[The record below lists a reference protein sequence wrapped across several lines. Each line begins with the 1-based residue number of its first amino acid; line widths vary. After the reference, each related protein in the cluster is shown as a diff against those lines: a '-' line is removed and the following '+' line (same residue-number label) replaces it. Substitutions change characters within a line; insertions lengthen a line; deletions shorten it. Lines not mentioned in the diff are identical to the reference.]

1 MSFVSYWR
9 TDEEILTG
17 KFLRHALKVWTNR
30 RVLGRS
36 AGFPAGPACGSIHLY
51 DRWRLRSIE
60 ELEMRLGGP
69 HREAV
74 DRQHVLRT
82 GRERDNAVHLGAQ

>member
-1 MSFVSYWR
+1 MA
-9 TDEEILTG
+9 G
-17 KFLRHALKVWTNR
+17 KFLQHALRVWTNR

-60 ELEMRLGGP
+60 ELEMRLGGAEDEVQILSL
-69 HREAV
+69 HQTVKRRCGFYV
-74 DRQHVLRT
+74 RKNVR
-82 GRERDNAVHLGAQ
+82 